1 VCYNGVKP
9 GEVNLT
15 DFDDFLAKLNPKTAA
30 SFRKASTYELKTLE
44 TPSLGVNLAI
54 GGLGYGR
61 FATFYGNRAGGKTM
75 FALQTIAKAQAK
87 GDIVAWLDVE
97 KQFSPEWAQKLG
109 VDPDSMLLSNNIISI
124 AEMADQAVQL
134 ILDGVDVLVVDSISQ
149 LLPQSYFSDK
159 GELKDLENT
168 GQIGTFSKNLGS
180 ALNMMNSVNTK
191 TLIIL
196 ISQVRNQIGSYGAS
210 IGYMGGKA
218 LEHANST
225 VLKFWRTPS
234 DVIEKNIHLG
244 DIILKRPVGAT
255 VTWTAEKNRGPGMGW
270 SNKYDIYTGGPH
282 VGIDLMS
289 EIVTF
294 GTEYGVI
301 KKGGAWYDY
310 EGLKAQGA
318 DNMAELLRDNPEAA
332 EVIYQEILKKGS
344 A

>member
-1 VCYNGVKP
+1 
-9 GEVNLT
+9 
-15 DFDDFLAKLNPKTAA
+15 
-30 SFRKASTYELKTLE
+30 
-44 TPSLGVNLAI
+44 VNLAI

-61 FATFYGNRAGGKTM
+61 FCTLYGNRAGGKTM
-75 FALQTIAKAQAK
+75 FALQTVAKAQAK
-87 GDIVAWLDVE
+87 GDVVAWLDVE
-97 KQFSPEWAQKLG
+97 KQFSPEWAQNLG
-109 VDPDSMLLSNNIISI
+109 VNPDQMLLSNNIITI
-124 AEMADQAVQL
+124 AGMAEQAVQL

-149 LLPQSYFSDK
+149 LLPTSYFEDAKVKDDK
-159 GELKDLENT
+159 LEMSSLANS
-168 GQIGTFSKNLGS
+168 GQIGTFSKNLGT

-191 TLIIL
+191 TCIIL

-225 VLKFWRTPS
+225 VLKFWRAPGDT
-234 DVIEKNIHLG
+234 IEKDIHLG

-282 VGIDLMS
+282 VGIDLYS

-310 EGLKAQGA
+310 DGLKAQGA
-318 DNMAELLRDNPEAA
+318 ENMAQALRDNPEAS